1 VVDGKTYIKSVENGG
16 IEGIPKQASTSI
28 KVIPLPYFVNYD
40 SIIPLNMATTTS
52 IFVKPVELES
62 ITLDTSS
69 PGSLSTEDEIV
80 SLLRLPTE
88 LKLLIIQ
95 NLDLVDQICL
105 KMTCQPFNA
114 LIPRLAMPQLLEVE
128 LSPYATQSGKER
140 YACKDCLR
148 LLPKTAFGDQMVK
161 GKKGKNGTYRENR
174 FCVQC
179 GINPRPGTTRYS
191 RGACIERQGE
201 HFVVCLRCAKYGRGA
216 VEGLCKLAVCQGCRM
231 FLRAAEVRDEERT
244 AKAEQSIRR
253 VERRLRYGS
262 EYEDS
267 DLEYCYSPAW
277 SDDGM
282 WA

>member
-1 VVDGKTYIKSVENGG
+1 
-16 IEGIPKQASTSI
+16 
-28 KVIPLPYFVNYD
+28 
-40 SIIPLNMATTTS
+40 MATAAS
-52 IFVKPVELES
+52 ILVKAVELES
-62 ITLDTSS
+62 ITLDTEVPSS
-69 PGSLSTEDEIV
+69 PCTEHDTV
-80 SLLRLPTE
+80 SLLRIPTE

-95 NLDLVDQICL
+95 NLELVDQICL
-105 KMTCQPFNA
+105 KMTCQTFNN
-114 LIPRLAMPQLLEVE
+114 LIPRLDMPQLLEVE
-128 LSPYATQSGKER
+128 LSAYGTQEGKER

-201 HFVVCLRCAKYGRGA
+201 HFVVCLRCAQYERGA
-216 VEGLCKLAVCQGCRM
+216 VEGLCKLAVCHGCRT
-231 FLRAAEVRDEERT
+231 FLRAAEVRDEEKR
-244 AKAEQSIRR
+244 ARAEQSIRR
-253 VERRLRYGS
+253 AERRLRCGS
-262 EYEDS
+262 DYEDS
-267 DLEYCYSPAW
+267 DLEDCYSPAW

>member
-95 NLDLVDQICL
+95 SH
-105 KMTCQPFNA
+105 A
-114 LIPRLAMPQLLEVE
+114 
-128 LSPYATQSGKER
+128 
-140 YACKDCLR
+140 
-148 LLPKTAFGDQMVK
+148 
-161 GKKGKNGTYRENR
+161 
-174 FCVQC
+174 
-179 GINPRPGTTRYS
+179 
-191 RGACIERQGE
+191 
-201 HFVVCLRCAKYGRGA
+201 
-216 VEGLCKLAVCQGCRM
+216 
-231 FLRAAEVRDEERT
+231 
-244 AKAEQSIRR
+244 
-253 VERRLRYGS
+253 
-262 EYEDS
+262 
-267 DLEYCYSPAW
+267 
-277 SDDGM
+277 
-282 WA
+282 